1 MASLALLVLGL
12 CAWCVLVRPAHCLG
26 LPPDPFAVYPY
37 MGTTR
42 SAILSRG
49 ALLQLGGAAG
59 LQHNGAAVASVLN
72 ASKGTA
78 ITGDLTYTTTS
89 RHFISYEWFK
99 YVNLLASPC
108 KRFFMLSLAQQG
120 SLSVCST
127 FTCRAPTWLSCVTI
141 VVKSCTDTTVSIACR
156 AVLQAVVLLFALGVI
171 ASGQFHRFR
180 IAICCLLAV
189 TTVLFCDACQTFYYC
204 KRF

>member
-1 MASLALLVLGL
+1 MAGRFGPNVMASLALLVLGL
-12 CAWCVLVRPAHCLG
+12 CAWCVL
-26 LPPDPFAVYPY
+26 
-37 MGTTR
+37 
-42 SAILSRG
+42 
-49 ALLQLGGAAG
+49 LGGAAG

-99 YVNLLASPC
+99 
-108 KRFFMLSLAQQG
+108 
-120 SLSVCST
+120 
-127 FTCRAPTWLSCVTI
+127 
-141 VVKSCTDTTVSIACR
+141 

-189 TTVLFCDACQTFYYC
+189 TTVLFCDACQTFYYLRRQTDAAEKAGMIPRHIAMQVRTYWAGC
-204 KRF
+204 IMTAAINLALIVTIGSGLSEARHHIDAHSTTVGGKPYRSDTAGIEHPVGGHSTVV